1 MLTFEQYWRRRF
13 FTLDGS
19 KFTAYHEATRQPR
32 ATINLSKASKLIDDK
47 TSLIQKETSGKSGG
61 RRKSAFA
68 EEEEGYM
75 FVEEG
80 FRIRFANGETIDFYA
95 DSAVEKDGW
104 MKALSDVV
112 GKDLSKPKSWTDIIL
127 AKQRAVAAK
136 SAKTDPQ
143 ASSKATQQSPTK
155 APPTRSAPPTPAKP
169 GPSKTVVP
177 APVSK
182 DARPQSGLRKA
193 DAAAKTRSMIF

>member
-1 MLTFEQYWRRRF
+1 MKQYWRRRF

-47 TSLIQKETSGKSGG
+47 SSLIQKEASGKSGG

-80 FRIRFANGETIDFYA
+80 FRMRFANGETIDFYA
-95 DSAVEKDGW
+95 DSAAEKDGW
-104 MKALSDVV
+104 MKVLSEVV
-112 GKDLSKPKSWTDIIL
+112 GKDLSKPKSWTDIVL
-127 AKQRAVAAK
+127 AKQRVEA
-136 SAKTDPQ
+136 
-143 ASSKATQQSPTK
+143 SKAARGEQTTMKNGQQSPTK
-155 APPTRSAPPTPAKP
+155 AAPTRSAPPTPAKP
-169 GPSKTVVP
+169 TPSKTFVP

-182 DARPQSGLRKA
+182 DFRHSGVPTGHRKA
-193 DAAAKTRSMIF
+193 DTAAKTKSMIF